1 MSHLGQYPDALI
13 NITRII
19 RKPLADRN
27 ISFGIFVDLQKVFD
41 TTDHQI
47 LLAKLNH
54 YGIRVVSN
62 DYFRSY
68 LPNPNQYVSINGLAL
83 VLVL

>member
-1 MSHLGQYPDALI
+1 MSHLCQYPDALI
-13 NITRII
+13 NITRNI

-68 LPNPNQYVSINGLAL
+68 RPNPNQYVSINGLAL

>member
-13 NITRII
+13 NITRNI

-27 ISFGIFVDLQKVFD
+27 ISFGIFVDLQKAFD

-47 LLAKLNH
+47 LLAKLD
-54 YGIRVVSN
+54 SCS
-62 DYFRSY
+62 FK
-68 LPNPNQYVSINGLAL
+68 
-83 VLVL
+83 